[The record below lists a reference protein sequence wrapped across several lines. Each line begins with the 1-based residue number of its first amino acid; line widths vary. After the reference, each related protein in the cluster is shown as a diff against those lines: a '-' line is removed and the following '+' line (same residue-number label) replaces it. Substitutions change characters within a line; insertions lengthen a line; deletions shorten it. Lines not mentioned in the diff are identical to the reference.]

1 MISDSGHIANVSVT
15 TIVRDASLFGGGM
28 ANVARPLHSALLA
41 QGRDVAFVCGTGVA
55 DANSASHVVGLTGSA
70 FRELPASVMR
80 SVVHI
85 HGIWTPFEYQAFREA
100 RRRCASIVMSPHG
113 ALERWAFDHKPVKK
127 RFAWWLYQKRL
138 LQSADLI
145 VVNSE
150 QERQRLRELGLKP
163 PIATIP
169 NGVDLDGFSAPN
181 GAQQRERVVLF
192 LSRIDP
198 KKGVLDLIDA
208 WRSLAGHHGHRLHIL
223 GHGDPAYVERIRKK
237 IGESGCNDISL
248 LPPIF
253 GPARWDVFTRASI
266 YVLPSYS
273 ENFGI
278 TIAEALTAGLPVI
291 TTRATPWEC
300 LVHEGLGWI
309 VDNDVSQL
317 RDALA
322 AAIRLEPSKLEDLR
336 PKAQTYASQHFGWA
350 AIAQRYAETYD
361 WISNPS
367 GAAPAFV
374 DLG

>member
-1 MISDSGHIANVSVT
+1 MIVVPSKHGRVLTTVIRDSSQM
-15 TIVRDASLFGGGM
+15 GGGM
-28 ANVARPLHSALLA
+28 ANVARPLHSAMLA
-41 QGRDVAFVCGTGVA
+41 QGWDVALVSGTDAA
-55 DANSASHVVGLTGSA
+55 DPEARIFPAGWNGSA
-70 FRELPASVMR
+70 FRELPVSVMR

-85 HGIWTPFEYQAFREA
+85 HGTWTPFEFQAVREA
-100 RRRCASIVMSPHG
+100 RKRRATIVMSPHG

-127 RFAWWLYQKRL
+127 RLAWWIYQKRL

-145 VVNSE
+145 VVNSA

-169 NGVDLDGFSAPN
+169 NGVALDGFSKYCVS
-181 GAQQRERVVLF
+181 QQRERVVLF

-198 KKGVLDLIDA
+198 KKGVPDLIDA
-208 WRSLAGHHGHRLHIL
+208 WRSLAERNGHRLHIH
-223 GHGDPAYVERIRKK
+223 GHGEPAYVERIKS
-237 IGESGCNDISL
+237 IIAESGSNDIAL
-248 LPPIF
+248 MPPIF
-253 GPARWDVFTRASI
+253 GPDRWEVFARASI

-322 AAIRLEPSKLEDLR
+322 TAICLEPSKLEDLR
-336 PKAQTYASQHFGWA
+336 PKAQAYASQHFGWA
-350 AIAQRYAETYD
+350 AIAQRYAETYN

-367 GAAPAFV
+367 GTAPTFI

>member
-1 MISDSGHIANVSVT
+1 MIPVHSNGLT
-15 TIVRDASLFGGGM
+15 TVVRDASRMGGGM

-55 DANSASHVVGLTGSA
+55 DANSASHVVGLTGRA

-100 RRRCASIVMSPHG
+100 RRRCATIVMSPHG
-113 ALERWAFDHKPVKK
+113 ALERWAFNHKPVKK
-127 RFAWWLYQKRL
+127 RLAWWLYQKRL

-145 VVNSE
+145 IVNSE
-150 QERQRLRELGLKP
+150 QERQRLRELGLTP

-169 NGVDLDGFSAPN
+169 NGVDTEGFSVHNAAP
-181 GAQQRERVVLF
+181 QRERVVLF

-198 KKGVLDLIDA
+198 KKGVPDLIHA
-208 WRSLAGHHGHRLHIL
+208 WRSLADRHGHCLHIH
-223 GHGDPAYVERIRKK
+223 GHGDPAYVARIKK
-237 IGESGCNDISL
+237 IIADSGSNDIAL
-248 LPPIF
+248 MPPTF
-253 GPARWDVFTRASI
+253 GPGRWDVFARASI

-300 LVHEGLGWI
+300 LVQEGLGWI

-322 AAIRLEPSKLEDLR
+322 AAIRLEPSKLADLR
-336 PKAQTYASQHFGWA
+336 PKAQAYASQHFGWT
-350 AIAQRYAETYD
+350 AIAQRYAEAYD

>member
-1 MISDSGHIANVSVT
+1 MISASSKPPSALT
-15 TIVRDASLFGGGM
+15 TVIKDASQMGGGM
-28 ANVARPLHSALLA
+28 ANVARPLHLALLA

-55 DANSASHVVGLTGSA
+55 DPSSASHVVGLSGRA
-70 FRELPASVMR
+70 FRKLSASVMH
-80 SVVHI
+80 SMVHI
-85 HGIWTPFEYQAFREA
+85 HGIWTPFELLAFREA
-100 RRRCASIVMSPHG
+100 RRRNATIVMSPHG
-113 ALERWAFDHKPVKK
+113 ALERWAFNHKPLKK
-127 RFAWWLYQKRL
+127 RLAWWIYQRRL
-138 LQSADLI
+138 LQSANLI
-145 VVNSE
+145 VVNSA

-169 NGVDLDGFSAPN
+169 NGVDLDGFSEYRVT
-181 GAQQRERVVLF
+181 QQRERVVLF

-198 KKGVLDLIDA
+198 KKGVPDLIDA
-208 WRSLAGHHGHRLHIL
+208 WRSLTGRHGHRLHIH
-223 GHGDPAYVERIRKK
+223 GHGDPAYVERIKG
-237 IGESGCNDISL
+237 IIAASGCEDIAL
-248 LPPIF
+248 MPPIF
-253 GPARWDVFTRASI
+253 GPERWDVFTRASI

-300 LVHEGLGWI
+300 LAHEGLGWI

-322 AAIRLEPSKLEDLR
+322 AAIRLEPSKLEGLR
-336 PKAQTYASQHFGWA
+336 PKAQAYASQHFGWA
-350 AIAQRYAETYD
+350 AIAQRYAEAYD

>member
-1 MISDSGHIANVSVT
+1 MISNSGHIANVSVT

-28 ANVARPLHSALLA
+28 ANVACPLHSALHA
-41 QGRDVAFVCGTGVA
+41 QGWNVAFVCGNGEA
-55 DANSASHVVGLTGSA
+55 DANSASYVVGLTGRG
-70 FRELPASVMR
+70 FRELPASVMH

-85 HGIWTPFEYQAFREA
+85 HGIWTPFEFRAFQEA
-100 RRRCASIVMSPHG
+100 RRRHATIVMSPHG
-113 ALERWAFDHKPVKK
+113 ALERWAFNHKPLKK
-127 RFAWWLYQKRL
+127 RLAWWIYQRRL
-138 LQSADLI
+138 LQSANLI
-145 VVNSE
+145 VVNSA

-169 NGVDLDGFSAPN
+169 NGVDLDGFPEHCVT
-181 GAQQRERVVLF
+181 QQRERVVLF

-198 KKGVLDLIDA
+198 KKGIPDLIEA
-208 WRSLAGHHGHRLHIL
+208 WRSLTERHGHRLHIH
-223 GHGDPAYVERIRKK
+223 GHGDPAYVERIKG
-237 IGESGCNDISL
+237 IIAASCCEDIAL
-248 LPPIF
+248 MPPIF
-253 GPARWDVFTRASI
+253 GPERWDVFTRASI

-278 TIAEALTAGLPVI
+278 TIAEALTSGLPVI

-309 VDNDVSQL
+309 VENDVSQL

-322 AAIRLEPSKLEDLR
+322 AAIRLEPFKLEGLR
-336 PKAQTYASQHFGWA
+336 LKAQAYASQHFGWA
-350 AIAQRYAETYD
+350 AIAQRYAEAYD

>member
-1 MISDSGHIANVSVT
+1 MKVSVT

-28 ANVARPLHSALLA
+28 ANVARPLHSALLT
-41 QGRDVAFVCGTGVA
+41 QGRDVAFVSGTDVA
-55 DANSASHVVGLTGSA
+55 DPKAAIYAVGLSGRG
-70 FRELPASVMR
+70 FHELPASVMQ

-85 HGIWTPFEYQAFREA
+85 HGIWTPFEFQAFREA
-100 RRRCASIVMSPHG
+100 RRRRATIVMSPHG
-113 ALERWAFDHKPVKK
+113 ALEPWAFDHKPLKK
-127 RFAWWLYQKRL
+127 RLAWWVYQKRL
-138 LQSADLI
+138 FQLANLI
-145 VVNSE
+145 IVNSQ

-169 NGVDLDGFSAPN
+169 NGVDLDEFSENCAT
-181 GAQQRERVVLF
+181 QQRERVVLF

-198 KKGVLDLIDA
+198 KKGVPDLIDA
-208 WRSLAGHHGHRLHIL
+208 WHLLADRHGYRLHIH
-223 GHGDPAYVERIRKK
+223 GHGDPAYVERIKK
-237 IGESGCNDISL
+237 IITDSGCNDIAL
-248 LPPIF
+248 MPPIF
-253 GPARWDVFTRASI
+253 GPERWDVFARASI

-300 LVHEGLGWI
+300 LVCERLGWI
-309 VDNDVSQL
+309 VDNDVLQL
-317 RDALA
+317 RDAIA
-322 AAIRLEPSKLEDLR
+322 AAIHLETSKLEDLR
-336 PKAQTYASQHFGWA
+336 SKAQAYASQHFGWPV
-350 AIAQRYAETYD
+350 IAQRYVETYD

>member
-1 MISDSGHIANVSVT
+1 MIAVPLKHGCVLT
-15 TIVRDASLFGGGM
+15 TVIRDGSQMGGGM
-28 ANVARPLHSALLA
+28 ANVARPLHSAMLA
-41 QGRDVAFVCGTGVA
+41 LGRDVALVGGTDAA
-55 DANSASHVVGLTGSA
+55 DPEARVFAAGWSGRA
-70 FRELPASVMR
+70 FRELPPSVMR

-85 HGIWTPFEYQAFREA
+85 HGIWTPFEFQAFREA
-100 RRRCASIVMSPHG
+100 RRRRAIIVMSPHG
-113 ALERWAFDHKPVKK
+113 ALERWAFEHKAIKK
-127 RFAWWLYQKRL
+127 RLAWWIYQKRL

-145 VVNSE
+145 VVNSA

-169 NGVDLDGFSAPN
+169 NGVDVDGFSKYCA
-181 GAQQRERVVLF
+181 AQQRERVVLF

-198 KKGVLDLIDA
+198 KKGVPDLIDA
-208 WRSLAGHHGHRLHIL
+208 WRLLADRRNHRLHIC
-223 GHGDPAYVERIRKK
+223 GHGDPAYVERIRK
-237 IGESGCNDISL
+237 IIADSGCNDIAL
-248 LPPIF
+248 MPPIF
-253 GPARWDVFTRASI
+253 GPERWDVFARASI

-278 TIAEALTAGLPVI
+278 TVAEALTAGLPVI

-300 LVHEGLGWI
+300 LEHEGLGWI
-309 VDNDVSQL
+309 VDNNVSQL

-322 AAIRLEPSKLEDLR
+322 AAIRLEPSKLEGLR
-336 PKAQTYASQHFGWA
+336 PKAQAYASQHFGWA
-350 AIAQRYAETYD
+350 AIAQRYAEAYD